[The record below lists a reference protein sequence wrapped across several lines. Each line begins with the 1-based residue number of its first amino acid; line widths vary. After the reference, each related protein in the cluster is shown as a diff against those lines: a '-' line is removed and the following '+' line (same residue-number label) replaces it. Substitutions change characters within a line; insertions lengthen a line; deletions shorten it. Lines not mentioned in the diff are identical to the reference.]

1 MHFAAVAKE
10 HTERAKQMF
19 SPTRR
24 TEPTVSPSLEPSNGL
39 TQQLAPMPAPASS
52 KQIGGIL
59 SQGVSINGS
68 LTFGA
73 ELVVDCELEGTI
85 DSLGKLVVEKN
96 ARISGEIR
104 VGSVTVLGTIDGN
117 VTATE
122 RCELRAGCTLR
133 GDIEAPR
140 LVVDDDATFIGS
152 AKITSRAKQA
162 AAAAA
167 S

>member
-1 MHFAAVAKE
+1 
-10 HTERAKQMF
+10 MF

-24 TEPTVSPSLEPSNGL
+24 TEPSTAPSFEPSNGL
-39 TQQLAPMPAPASS
+39 SQQIPHAPSS
-52 KQIGGIL
+52 HSAHDNAGGVL

-68 LTFGA
+68 LTFGT
-73 ELVVDCELEGTI
+73 ELIVDCELEGTI
-85 DSLGKLVVEKN
+85 DSVGKLTVEKN
-96 ARISGEIR
+96 AQIKGEIR
-104 VGSVTVLGTIDGN
+104 VGSVTVFGTIDGN

-152 AKITSRAKQA
+152 AKITSRGKQA
-162 AAAAA
+162 AADR